1 MQSEKKLNE
10 IVKHLKYNL
19 KSFPNPIFPTGA
31 GIYAIGFDGD
41 EFPLA
46 SATHI
51 KNGDI
56 IYVGK
61 AETDLKTRDIK
72 THFKT
77 DKSGSSTLR
86 RSLGAILR
94 EKLKLTPIARS
105 YTEKSASRFTNY
117 KFTSDREQKLTDWM
131 KKNLSLSYWEWQGS
145 VEDLRKMEPEIIKKL
160 CPILNL
166 QNNPCKKWISEIK
179 GLRTVCRDLA
189 KSNKNLC
196 K

>member
-1 MQSEKKLNE
+1 MKNEKEINE
-10 IVKHLKYNL
+10 IVEHLKSNL
-19 KSFPNPIFPTGA
+19 KSFSNSMFPTGA
-31 GIYAIGFDGD
+31 GIYAIGFDGN

-46 SATHI
+46 SAKHI
-51 KNGDI
+51 KKGDI

-72 THFKT
+72 THFKNG
-77 DKSGSSTLR
+77 KSGSSTLR
-86 RSLGAILR
+86 RSLGAT
-94 EKLKLTPIARS
+94 LKELNLTPIPRS
-105 YTEKSASRFTNY
+105 CKEKSAKRFTNY
-117 KFTSDREQKLTDWM
+117 KFTDDGEERLTEWM
-131 KKNLSLSYWEWQGS
+131 RQNLSLSYWEWQGS

-160 CPILNL
+160 CLILNL
-166 QNNPCKKWISEIK
+166 QNNPYKKWISEIK